1 MDLES
6 ALALGDGER
15 VRALCGGVVPP
26 PLRARVWSVLLIG
39 IDAPPPAPADDSAP
53 VGATPS
59 WRDAAQQMYGG
70 SSSFGGPD
78 ARVIRA
84 DAHRT
89 RVECFARGGASK
101 GDGGDDDDD
110 DDGDNGAAA
119 AFGDRVER
127 LLHNFCER
135 RGIRYLQGLHEVL
148 APLLLLLPPR
158 PPRDA
163 HVLLM
168 LDAFCARFLA
178 AVFLVEEPPEA
189 VGGGGG
195 GGGASGAGGRGGGGG
210 GGGGGGDGG
219 GGGGMAALHAALHI
233 VSLLVRYH
241 DRAPSR
247 ASSTA
252 PRPARRRCS
261 RCSG

>member
-39 IDAPPPAPADDSAP
+39 IDAPPAPADSAP
-53 VGATPS
+53 AGATPS

-70 SSSFGGPD
+70 SLSFGGPD

-89 RVECFARGGASK
+89 RVECFSRGGASK
-101 GDGGDDDDD
+101 GDDGDDDDD
-110 DDGDNGAAA
+110 DGNDGAAA

-148 APLLLLLPPR
+148 APLLLLPPR

-163 HVLLM
+163 HALLL

-178 AVFLVEEPPEA
+178 AVFLVEEPAEA
-189 VGGGGG
+189 VRN
-195 GGGASGAGGRGGGGG
+195 GGAAAAWPRCTRRCTSCPCSSGNRP
-210 GGGGGGDGG
+210 
-219 GGGGMAALHAALHI
+219 
-233 VSLLVRYH
+233 RP
-241 DRAPSR
+241 APSR
-247 ASSTA
+247 D
-252 PRPARRRCS
+252 
-261 RCSG
+261 